1 MAEVSTGIVDLDRM
15 IGGLLPGDNVVWTV
29 DEIDAYLPFAD
40 ALAAHACGTGEELV
54 YFRFADHAPVFTP
67 GPGIEIHDVHP
78 EPGFESFITEIHR
91 TIGEHGC
98 CRYYVFDSL
107 SSLSNTC
114 YSDRMIGNFFRL
126 TCPLLRRLDTIAY
139 FAMYR
144 SLHSYHATALV
155 RDTTQILIDVY
166 RLEGQ
171 TYVRPVK
178 ILGRQTA
185 ERTRMHL
192 QQGNAFLPLASS
204 AHISR
209 VLGSAG
215 WSGLPTASYRMIG
228 VWDRTF
234 LRAEQVA
241 DACAAG
247 TAPAEEATRTL
258 REVVRLIITNDDRMC
273 ALAERY
279 LTLPDVIAIWK
290 RMIGTGMIGGKAVG
304 MMLARAILERADPR
318 WGELLEPHD
327 SFYIGSDVY
336 YTFLVTNDC
345 WWERQRQKD
354 PGSYLEG
361 NDAVRERLLSGT
373 FPDYIMARFVDLLD
387 YFGQSPIIVRS
398 SSLLEDNFGNAFSGK
413 YESVFCVNQGGPEE
427 RLAEFLN
434 AVRRIYASTMSEEAL
449 TYRALRGVL
458 GRDEQMAL
466 LVQRV
471 SGVRYGRYLIPELA
485 GVAYSFNPY
494 AWSREIEPHA
504 GMLRLV
510 FGLGTRA
517 VDRSDDDYTRVVSLS
532 APHLRP
538 DASANDRR
546 RHAQRRVD
554 VLDVER
560 NEFRQLHFLD
570 VAKNA
575 PEIPVERFAV
585 RDPELAR
592 MCREQ
597 RLDERG
603 AWVLTLDP
611 ALEKTPLASDMRA
624 MLGAIR
630 DAYGTDVD
638 VEFTVNHDSEAGCTI
653 NVLQC
658 RPLQV
663 RGTAVTAD
671 PPPRTYG
678 DGVIMRSA
686 GGVIGHSRSI
696 EIARLVYVVPHRYAA
711 LPENKRY
718 ALARLIGRLTRT
730 PGLNTML
737 IGPGRWGTSTPSLG
751 IPVSFPEIHG
761 VSVLCEIDVMH
772 EGLVPDLSLGT
783 HFFNDLVEENILYVG
798 HFCGNPENVLNDQY
812 LCGDRTALERLAPD
826 AAEWR
831 ETVYVRD
838 GAAAPDGAVS
848 PGDPALRAADGA
860 VSSVRLYA
868 DALAQVAVLYT
879 TP

>member
-1 MAEVSTGIVDLDRM
+1 MMDVSTGLAGLDRA
-15 IGGLLPGDNVVWTV
+15 IGGLLAGDNVVWTV
-29 DEIDAYLPFAD
+29 DQIDAYVPFAH
-40 ALAAHACGTGEELV
+40 ALAAHARSRHEELV
-54 YFRFADHAPVFTP
+54 YFRFADHDAVFEP
-67 GPGIEIHDVHP
+67 GPGIETRRVHP

-91 TIGEHGC
+91 TINEHGC

-155 RDTTQILIDVY
+155 RETTQILMDVY
-166 RLEGQ
+166 RLDDC

-178 ILGRQTA
+178 ILGRETA
-185 ERTRMHL
+185 GRMQLHR
-192 QQGNAFLPLASS
+192 QRDDRFVPLASS
-204 AHISR
+204 VHTSR
-209 VLGSAG
+209 VIRSAG
-215 WSGLPTASYRMIG
+215 WAGLPTASYRMVG

-234 LRAEQVA
+234 LQAEQA
-241 DACAAG
+241 AEACATG
-247 TAPAEEATRTL
+247 LLSGEHEKRRL
-258 REVVRLIITNDDRMC
+258 GEVTRLIITNDDRML
-273 ALAERY
+273 ALAERFF
-279 LTLPDVIAIWK
+279 TLSDVVTIWK

-304 MMLARAILERADPR
+304 MLLARAILERSDPR
-318 WGELLEPHD
+318 WSRLLEPHD

-354 PGSYLEG
+354 PQTYLDG
-361 NDAVRERLLSGT
+361 NDTVRDRLLSGT

-413 YESVFCVNQGGPEE
+413 YESVFCVNQGSLQE
-427 RLAEFLN
+427 RLEAFLS
-434 AVRRIYASTMSEEAL
+434 AVRTIYASTMSDEAL
-449 TYRALRGVL
+449 TYRAMRGVL

-471 SGVRYGRYLIPELA
+471 SGVSYGRYLFPELA

-494 AWSREIEPHA
+494 AWNREIDPRA

-538 DASANDRR
+538 DASAYDRR

-554 VLDVER
+554 VLDIHD

-570 VAKNA
+570 VATNA
-575 PEIPVERFAV
+575 PGMPVERFAIRDSELV
-585 RDPELAR
+585 RI
-592 MCREQ
+592 CREQ
-597 RLDERG
+597 GIDDRG

-611 ALEKTPLASDMRA
+611 ALKGAPLVADMRE
-624 MLGAIR
+624 MLTTIR
-630 DAYGTDVD
+630 DAYGTEVD
-638 VEFTVNHDSEAGCTI
+638 IEFTANHDPELGDTI

-658 RPLQV
+658 RPFQV
-663 RGTAVTAD
+663 QRTAVGAG
-671 PPPRTYG
+671 PPPRM
-678 DGVIMRSA
+678 DDDRLIMRSA

-696 EIARLVYVVPHRYAA
+696 TIDRLLYVVPERYAVLSEA
-711 LPENKRY
+711 KRY
-718 ALARLIGRLTRT
+718 ALARLIGRLTHAPGRT
-730 PGLNTML
+730 IML

-751 IPVSFPEIHG
+751 VPVSFSEIHG
-761 VSVLCEIDVMH
+761 VSVLCEIDAMH

-798 HFCGNPENVLNDQY
+798 HFCGNSANTLDDRY
-812 LCGDRTALERLAPD
+812 LRGDPAALERLLPEAG
-826 AAEWR
+826 EWR
-831 ETVYVRD
+831 ETVFARERLRD
-838 GAAAPDGAVS
+838 E
-848 PGDPALRAADGA
+848 PAGTPATIADGTPDT
-860 VSSVRLYA
+860 VCLYA

>member
-1 MAEVSTGIVDLDRM
+1 MVEAGTGLVDLDRM

-29 DEIDAYLPFAD
+29 DEIEAYVPFAT
-40 ALAAHACGTGEELV
+40 ALAAHARSQGEELV
-54 YFRFADHAPVFTP
+54 YFRFAEHDAVFEP

-91 TIGEHGC
+91 TINEHGC

-144 SLHSYHATALV
+144 SLHSYHATTLV
-155 RDTTQILIDVY
+155 RETTQILIDVY
-166 RLEGQ
+166 RLDAQ
-171 TYVRPVK
+171 TYLRPVK
-178 ILGRQTA
+178 ILGRETA
-185 ERTRMHL
+185 ERTRLH
-192 QQGNAFLPLASS
+192 QQRGSAFLPLTSS
-204 AHISR
+204 ADISR
-209 VLGSAG
+209 VLRSAG
-215 WSGLPTASYRMIG
+215 WFGLPTASYRMIG

-241 DACAAG
+241 DASEAG
-247 TAPAEEATRTL
+247 TAPAELVTQTL
-258 REVVRLIITNDDRMC
+258 REVLRLIITNDERMR
-273 ALAERY
+273 ALAARY
-279 LTLPDVIAIWK
+279 LTLPDVIGIWK

-304 MMLARAILERADPR
+304 MVLARAILERGDPR
-318 WGELLEPHD
+318 WNRILEPHD

-345 WWERQRQKD
+345 WWEHQRQKD
-354 PGSYLEG
+354 PDSYLEG
-361 NDAVRERLLSGT
+361 NEPVRERLLSGT

-413 YESVFCVNQGGPEE
+413 YESVFCVNQGSPGE
-427 RLAEFLN
+427 RLAEFLH
-434 AVRRIYASTMSEEAL
+434 AVRTIYASTMSEEAL
-449 TYRALRGVL
+449 TYRAMRGVL

-471 SGVRYGRYLIPELA
+471 SGVRYGRYVIPELA

-494 AWSREIEPHA
+494 AWNREIEPRA

-517 VDRSDDDYTRVVSLS
+517 VDRSDEDYTRVVSLS

-538 DASANDRR
+538 DASATDRR

-554 VLDVER
+554 VLDVEH
-560 NEFRQLHFLD
+560 NEFRQLYFLD

-575 PEIPVERFAV
+575 PDIPVERFAV
-585 RDPELAR
+585 RDQELAR

-597 RLDERG
+597 GLDERG

-611 ALEKTPLASDMRA
+611 ALEQTPLVADMRA
-624 MLGAIR
+624 MLDTIR

-638 VEFTVNHDSEAGCTI
+638 VEFTVNHDSESGYTI
-653 NVLQC
+653 NLLQC

-663 RGTAVTAD
+663 QGTAVTAD

-678 DGVIMRSA
+678 ERVIMRSA

-696 EIARLVYVVPHRYAA
+696 TIDRLVYVVPHRYAA
-711 LPENKRY
+711 LPEGKRY
-718 ALARLIGRLTRT
+718 ALARLIGRLTRA
-730 PGLNTML
+730 PGLNIML

-751 IPVSFPEIHG
+751 IPVSFSDIHG
-761 VSVLCEIDVMH
+761 VSVLCEIDTMH

-798 HFCGNPENVLNDQY
+798 HFCGNPANVLNDQY
-812 LCGDRTALERLAPD
+812 LRADCSALERLAPE
-826 AAEWR
+826 AGEWC
-831 ETVYVRD
+831 ETVFVRDQSD
-838 GAAAPDGAVS
+838 GAAA
-848 PGDPALRAADGA
+848 RTADGTA
-860 VSSVRLYA
+860 SALRLYA
-868 DALAQVAVLYT
+868 DALEQVAVLYT